1 MKTYAPVFHID
12 GTRSVSM
19 VSDLT
24 PSLLRTLVQERDGVE
39 LQSDD
44 DDFAERDDDH
54 PATDR

>member
-1 MKTYAPVFHID
+1 MKTYSPVFHID

-39 LQSDD
+39 LESDD
-44 DDFAERDDDH
+44 DYDDFNERDDE
-54 PATDR
+54 PTP

>member
-1 MKTYAPVFHID
+1 MKTHSPVFHID

-39 LQSDD
+39 LESDD
-44 DDFAERDDDH
+44 DYDDFIERDDE
-54 PATDR
+54 PTP